1 MPIVTVLCVIGSY
14 ACGKRLFDVGMMLF
28 LGVLGFLLRSRGY
41 SAAPVTLGLVLGGMM
56 DANFRRA
63 VSLAST
69 APNPLVGLFGR
80 PITMILL
87 VLTVGTI
94 IANIPGLRRR
104 KGRRSSGGAGAC

>member
-1 MPIVTVLCVIGSY
+1 
-14 ACGKRLFDVGMMLF
+14 MMLF
-28 LGVLGFLLRSRGY
+28 FGVLGFLLRSRGY

-104 KGRRSSGGAGAC
+104 KGRRSSGGAGAG